1 MKNSID
7 WVAVLIVFT
16 GMLLIGSC
24 AIDSH
29 YKHLKKNKNNKIFT
43 RSNCKATGN

>member
-7 WVAVLIVFT
+7 WVTLLIVVT

-24 AIDSH
+24 AVDGH
-29 YKHLKKNKNNKIFT
+29 YKHLRKNKNAMAVHPRN
-43 RSNCKATGN
+43 R

>member
-7 WVAVLIVFT
+7 WVAVLIVVI

-24 AIDSH
+24 AVDGH
-29 YKHLKKNKNNKIFT
+29 YKHLRKNKNAVAVHHRN
-43 RSNCKATGN
+43 R